1 MKRALQL
8 VLGVLSLLPLAVG
21 SLGFVHGAALLASPD
36 TATPKLDSQYRFM
49 SAWDIGLAVIVWW
62 IIPRVEHETHLFR
75 IVSGAVFLGGVGR
88 LVAWRVTGSPGW
100 AFLLVMAIELLV
112 PLLIPWQ
119 AYLAREATSGPS
131 GGRLDASTP
140 DSRES

>member
-1 MKRALQL
+1 MKRSLQL
-8 VLGVLSLLPLAVG
+8 VLGVLSLLPLVVG
-21 SLGFVHGAALLASPD
+21 TLGFVHGASLLA
-36 TATPKLDSQYRFM
+36 ATETVAPRLDSQYRFM

-75 IVSGAVFLGGVGR
+75 IVSGAVCLGGVGR

-100 AFLLVMAIELLV
+100 AFLELLV

-119 AYLAREATSGPS
+119 AHLAREA
-131 GGRLDASTP
+131 GRLSGERQP
-140 DSRES
+140 P

>member
-1 MKRALQL
+1 VKRSLQL
-8 VLGVLSLLPLAVG
+8 ILGVLSLLPLVIG
-21 SLGFVHGAALLASPD
+21 TLGLVHGASLLASTETVAPR
-36 TATPKLDSQYRFM
+36 LDSQYRFM

-75 IVSGAVFLGGVGR
+75 IVSGAVCLGGVGR

-100 AFLLVMAIELLV
+100 AFLAVMTIELLV

-119 AYLAREATSGPS
+119 AHLAREASGLS
-131 GGRLDASTP
+131 GKTQP
-140 DSRES
+140 P

>member
-1 MKRALQL
+1 VKRSLQL
-8 VLGVLSLLPLAVG
+8 ILGVLSLLPLVIG
-21 SLGFVHGAALLASPD
+21 TLGLVHGASLLASTETVAPR
-36 TATPKLDSQYRFM
+36 LDSQYRFM

-75 IVSGAVFLGGVGR
+75 IVSGAVCLGGVGR

-100 AFLLVMAIELLV
+100 AFLVVMTIELLV

-119 AYLAREATSGPS
+119 AHLAREA
-131 GGRLDASTP
+131 GRLSGERQP
-140 DSRES
+140 P